1 MERLVAEAERR
12 LPEDREGKEAR
23 LISVA
28 RADGRMESRI
38 FWTNGKRDGALKRE
52 LETLETKL
60 EKAELTQLLLMLT
73 EKLMGQESE
82 ENDEE
87 VDIN

>member
-38 FWTNGKRDGALKRE
+38 FWSSPEKRRKMGEAVNRLRETHGDDELRE
-52 LETLETKL
+52 LLVRL
-60 EKAELTQLLLMLT
+60 
-73 EKLMGQESE
+73 SE
-82 ENDEE
+82 ELLENGGEE
-87 VDIN
+87 SSS